1 MSARKWPIYT
11 MEPGAVVVV
20 ENPPRCFA
28 DKVSKYARETGKKFK
43 TRKIGDAAREVRRVA

>member
-20 ENPPRCFA
+20 QNPPRCFA
-28 DKVSKYARETGKKFK
+28 DKVSKYARETGKKFR
-43 TRKIGDAAREVRRVA
+43 TRRIDNGRRVERVS